1 MNSNIINFIKS
12 LLGYCI
18 IMPILMLSVMYV
30 VESYVNSF
38 YEEGDKDGKTE
49 A

>member
-1 MNSNIINFIKS
+1 MSINIINFIKS

-18 IMPILMLSVMYV
+18 VMPMLILSVIYV

-38 YEEGDKDGKTE
+38 YEEGEK
-49 A
+49 

>member
-1 MNSNIINFIKS
+1 MSSNIINFIKS

-18 IMPILMLSVMYV
+18 VMPILILSVIYV

-38 YEEGDKDGKTE
+38 YEKGER
-49 A
+49 

>member
-1 MNSNIINFIKS
+1 MSLNTLSFIKS

-18 IMPILMLSVMYV
+18 VMPILILSVIYV

-38 YEEGDKDGKTE
+38 YEKGER
-49 A
+49 